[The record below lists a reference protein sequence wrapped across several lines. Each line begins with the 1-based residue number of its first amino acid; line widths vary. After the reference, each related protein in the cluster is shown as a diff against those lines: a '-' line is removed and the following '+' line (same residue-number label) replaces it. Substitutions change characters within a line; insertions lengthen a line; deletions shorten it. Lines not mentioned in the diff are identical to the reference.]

1 MQLSYLLISSSHKIT
16 LNKLIMLKQENTFKK
31 LKMHHLINWKT
42 TLIFLKMR
50 EVLML
55 KNLSVKQVESLS
67 SQNKIPQVSNN
78 SFSRKKLA
86 VQWLMLYKQY
96 KQKIKVKVNILQER
110 VRKESIFLTLLKN
123 KSNKFIKTLN
133 IQNLK

>member
-1 MQLSYLLISSSHKIT
+1 
-16 LNKLIMLKQENTFKK
+16 MLKQENTFKK

-86 VQWLMLYKQY
+86 VQ
-96 KQKIKVKVNILQER
+96 
-110 VRKESIFLTLLKN
+110 
-123 KSNKFIKTLN
+123 
-133 IQNLK
+133 

>member
-1 MQLSYLLISSSHKIT
+1 
-16 LNKLIMLKQENTFKK
+16 MLKQENTFKK

-67 SQNKIPQVSNN
+67 SQNKIPQV
-78 SFSRKKLA
+78 
-86 VQWLMLYKQY
+86 
-96 KQKIKVKVNILQER
+96 
-110 VRKESIFLTLLKN
+110 
-123 KSNKFIKTLN
+123 
-133 IQNLK
+133 